1 MSSLAAERHSSGR
14 AGAPAAAG
22 SDDAAVRLLRASKRF
37 GKVIALDDATLSI
50 RRGELMTLL
59 GPSGCGKTTMLNL
72 VAGFLVADAG
82 EIAID
87 GRRVNDLPTYKREI
101 GMMFQNYALFP
112 HMTIA
117 DNVGYGLR
125 MRGVAKPELKRR
137 VAEALSLVRLTG
149 VEDRRP
155 HQLSGGQQQRVALA
169 RALVISPKVLLL
181 DEPFSAL
188 DRNLRASMQI
198 EVKEIQ
204 RQLGVTTIFVT
215 HDQSEALSLSD
226 RIAVM
231 FEGRIRQVG
240 TPDEIYRR
248 PADRFV
254 ASFVG
259 DANVLRGRLDRVDGK
274 PIVTLGAARI
284 SVPGE
289 PIAQVRSGDHVDLFV
304 RPEQLRFA
312 NAGEPI
318 AVEATVAAHIYQG
331 GYVNLYLEAPEVC
344 SSHILVRSLE
354 PDAISRWRTGA
365 RVGVAIASTD
375 AIAFEQ
381 QPTRPNS
388 APRSPRGKEEKSDA
402 GS

>member
-1 MSSLAAERHSSGR
+1 MSSLAAESRSEGCP
-14 AGAPAAAG
+14 GAPAPPG
-22 SDDAAVRLLRASKRF
+22 SDDATVRLLGASKRF
-37 GKVIALDDATLSI
+37 GEITALEDATLSI

-59 GPSGCGKTTMLNL
+59 GPSGCGKTTLLNL
-72 VAGFLVADAG
+72 VAGFLAADRG
-82 EIAID
+82 EIEID
-87 GRRVNDLPTYKREI
+87 GKRVNDLPTYKREI

-112 HMTIA
+112 HMSIA

-125 MRGVAKPELKRR
+125 MRGIAKPDLKRR

-198 EVKEIQ
+198 EIKEIQ

-215 HDQSEALSLSD
+215 HDQGEALSLSD

-240 TPDEIYRR
+240 GPDEIYRR

-259 DANVLRGRLDRVDGK
+259 DVNVLRGRLDRVDGQA
-274 PIVTLGAARI
+274 IVTLGAVKI
-284 SVPGE
+284 SVPRE
-289 PIAQVRSGDHVDLFV
+289 PLARVQSGGRVDLFV

-312 NAGEPI
+312 RAGEPI
-318 AVEATVAAHIYQG
+318 AVEGTIAAHVYQG

-344 SSHILVRSLE
+344 TTRILVRSLE
-354 PDAISRWRTGA
+354 PDAVSRWPIGM
-365 RVGVAIASTD
+365 RVGVSVAGSD
-375 AIAFEQ
+375 AIAFEAE
-381 QPTRPNS
+381 P
-388 APRSPRGKEEKSDA
+388 APRSG
-402 GS
+402 

>member
-1 MSSLAAERHSSGR
+1 MSSLAAERRLEGC
-14 AGAPAAAG
+14 ADAPATAR
-22 SDDAAVRLLRASKRF
+22 SSDAAVCLLGASKRF
-37 GKVIALDDATLSI
+37 GEITALKDATLSI

-59 GPSGCGKTTMLNL
+59 GPSGCGKTTLLNL
-72 VAGFLVADAG
+72 VAGFVVADAG
-82 EIAID
+82 EIEID
-87 GRRVNDLPTYKREI
+87 GERVNDLPTYKREI

-112 HMTIA
+112 HMSVA

-125 MRGVAKPELKRR
+125 TRGIAKPDVKRR
-137 VAEALSLVRLTG
+137 VAEALSLVRLIG
-149 VEDRRP
+149 VEHRRP

-169 RALVISPKVLLL
+169 RAIVISPKVLLL

-198 EVKEIQ
+198 EIKEIQ

-259 DANVLRGRLDRVDGK
+259 DVNVLRGRLDRVDGQA
-274 PIVTLGAARI
+274 IITLGAARI
-284 SVPGE
+284 SVPRE
-289 PIAQVRSGDHVDLFV
+289 PLARVQSGDRVDLFV

-318 AVEATVAAHIYQG
+318 AAEGTVAAHIYQG
-331 GYVNLYLEAPEVC
+331 GYFNLYLEAPEVC
-344 SSHILVRSLE
+344 TSRILVRSLE
-354 PDAISRWRTGA
+354 PDAISRWPTGT
-365 RVGVAIASTD
+365 RVGVSIAGSD
-375 AIAFEQ
+375 AMAFE
-381 QPTRPNS
+381 
-388 APRSPRGKEEKSDA
+388 AEAALRGA
-402 GS
+402 